1 MRVPGR
7 RTAYRDAG
15 DIPSFGDSD
24 MPYPTRES
32 NTMFTGIVQATGRIE
47 ERIEHGS
54 GDVSLVVATGTIDA
68 AGIAIGDSICVSGVC
83 LTAVEVTPTG
93 FRTDVSAE
101 SLARTTLR
109 DIVAGD
115 RVNLE
120 TALTPDTR
128 LGGHLVSGHVDGIA
142 EVVARWDDARSV
154 RFEIRVPEGLAR
166 YIAEKGSVCVDGT
179 SLTVNGVRGA
189 VFDVNIV
196 PHTLA
201 ATTLGDLVPG
211 SAANIEVDQIAR
223 YVERLLAYRET

>member
-1 MRVPGR
+1 
-7 RTAYRDAG
+7 
-15 DIPSFGDSD
+15 
-24 MPYPTRES
+24 
-32 NTMFTGIVQATGRIE
+32 MFTGIVQATGRIE

-68 AGIAIGDSICVSGVC
+68 AGIAIGDSVCVSGVC
-83 LTAVEVTPTG
+83 LTAVEVTAAG

-109 DIVAGD
+109 GLAAGA

-120 TALTPDTR
+120 TALTPDAR

-154 RFEIRVPEGLAR
+154 RFDLRVPEELAR

-211 SAANIEVDQIAR
+211 SAVNIEVDQIAR
-223 YVERLLAYRET
+223 YVERLLEYRET

>member
-1 MRVPGR
+1 
-7 RTAYRDAG
+7 
-15 DIPSFGDSD
+15 
-24 MPYPTRES
+24 
-32 NTMFTGIVQATGRIE
+32 MFTGIVQTVGRIE
-47 ERIEHGS
+47 ERIEHGP
-54 GDVSLVVATGTIDA
+54 GDTSLIVATAAIDTA
-68 AGIAIGDSICVSGVC
+68 DIAVGDSICVSGVC
-83 LTAVEVTPTG
+83 LTAVEVMPAG

-109 DIVAGD
+109 NLAAGS

-154 RFEIRVPEGLAR
+154 RFEFRVPETLAR
-166 YIAEKGSVCVDGT
+166 YIAEKGSVCIDGT
-179 SLTVNGVRGA
+179 SLTVNGVHGA

-201 ATTLGDLVPG
+201 ATTLGDLGPG
-211 SAANIEVDQIAR
+211 STVNIEVDQIAR